1 MLERIKK
8 ADEILWINP
17 KLSKKEDFKK
27 VKLSEKDVEEAS
39 KRLEKFAPLIMHYFP
54 ETITSKGIIES
65 PLSQISN
72 MKDLLNKEFC
82 QSSPIQGKLYL
93 KRDSDLA
100 VAGSVKARG
109 GIYEVLKHSEELAL
123 NKGLLQGEDDDYM
136 KLASKEGREFFSKY
150 KIQVG
155 STGNLGMSIGI
166 MSAAIGYEAI
176 VHMSAD
182 AKQWK
187 KDLLRSKG
195 VTVVEYSGDYSEAVE
210 QGRKLSDMD
219 EYSYFVDDENSVQLF
234 LGYSVAGERLAK
246 QLKEQDIVVN
256 SEHPLFV
263 YIPCGVGGAPGGIVF
278 GLKLM
283 FGDNVHCFFAEPT
296 QAPCM
301 VLGMLSEKYE
311 QISVQDIG
319 LTGITQADG
328 LAVGRCSGLVSRLMD
343 ERLSGEV
350 TVEDDR
356 LLPYMKALWKS
367 ENIFIEPSAC
377 AAFHG
382 VNALFNFEEGRKYI
396 EENGLKDFMDDSTHI
411 VWATGGR
418 LMPEDVRK
426 EMLK

>member
-27 VKLSEKDVEEAS
+27 AKLSEKDVEEAS

-54 ETITSKGIIES
+54 ETVISKGIIES
-65 PLSQISN
+65 PLSIISN

-82 QSSPIQGKLYL
+82 KNYPIQGKLYL
-93 KRDSDLA
+93 KRDSDLP

-109 GIYEVLKHSEELAL
+109 GIYEVLKHSEDLAL
-123 NKGLLQGEDDDYM
+123 SKGLLKSEDDDYM

-150 KIQVG
+150 KVQVG

>member
-1 MLERIKK
+1 MLDKIKK
-8 ADEILWINP
+8 AEEILWLNP

-27 VKLSEKDVEEAS
+27 AKLSEKDVEEAS

-54 ETITSKGIIES
+54 ETVISKGIIES
-65 PLSQISN
+65 PLSIISN

-82 QSSPIQGKLYL
+82 KNYPIQGKLYL
-93 KRDSDLA
+93 KRDSDLP

-109 GIYEVLKHSEELAL
+109 GIYEVLKHSEDLAL
-123 NKGLLQGEDDDYM
+123 SKGLLKSEDDDYM

-150 KIQVG
+150 KVQVG

-356 LLPYMKALWKS
+356 LLLYMKALWKS

>member
-1 MLERIKK
+1 M
-8 ADEILWINP
+8 
-17 KLSKKEDFKK
+17 
-27 VKLSEKDVEEAS
+27 
-39 KRLEKFAPLIMHYFP
+39 
-54 ETITSKGIIES
+54 
-65 PLSQISN
+65 
-72 MKDLLNKEFC
+72 
-82 QSSPIQGKLYL
+82 
-93 KRDSDLA
+93 
-100 VAGSVKARG
+100 
-109 GIYEVLKHSEELAL
+109 
-123 NKGLLQGEDDDYM
+123 
-136 KLASKEGREFFSKY
+136 
-150 KIQVG
+150 
-155 STGNLGMSIGI
+155 
-166 MSAAIGYEAI
+166 
-176 VHMSAD
+176 
-182 AKQWK
+182 
-187 KDLLRSKG
+187 
-195 VTVVEYSGDYSEAVE
+195 
-210 QGRKLSDMD
+210 
-219 EYSYFVDDENSVQLF
+219 
-234 LGYSVAGERLAK
+234 
-246 QLKEQDIVVN
+246 N

-356 LLPYMKALWKS
+356 LLPYMKALWER